1 MTNLN
6 HELLANLV
14 RRNADN
20 TPETPEQRQS
30 RQIAALCRFA
40 GAVDRI
46 AKSSV
51 RDAVVLAEIRAE
63 LRRLNQSMDWTE
75 LP

>member
-1 MTNLN
+1 MSLN
-6 HELLANLV
+6 RDLLANLV

-51 RDAVVLAEIRAE
+51 GDAVVLAEIRAE
-63 LRRLNQSMDWTE
+63 LRRLNAAMEWDE
-75 LP
+75 L